1 MKRTKTLTVAS
12 LMAALCVVILSLGS
26 LIESLDLSL
35 AIFAGLVILILSA
48 EYGDRVALTVFCVV
62 SLLSFLLPQKSAGLF
77 FLALSGWYPVAQK
90 KIQMLKPFLCRIV
103 KFSLFNFV
111 LVLLMLLSFFVTG
124 IPESKWVYGTLAVLG
139 NLCFYC
145 YDLLLDRILLW
156 YWMKLR
162 PHLRF

>member
-1 MKRTKTLTVAS
+1 MKRTKTLTVSS

-35 AIFAGLVILILSA
+35 AILAGLIILILSA

-62 SLLSFLLPQKSAGLF
+62 SLLSLLLPQKSAGVF

-90 KIQMLKPFLCRIV
+90 KIQMLSSFACRLA
-103 KFSLFNFV
+103 KFVLFNFV
-111 LVLLMLLSFFVTG
+111 LALLLLLAFFVTG
-124 IPESKWVYGTLAVLG
+124 IPETKWVYGTLVVLG